1 MNILTLPGP
10 DFLKFYLC
18 FIIFIC
24 LATTWLFKKIDEEKR
39 IPLSLDGDLDPYFA
53 AWLKK
58 REEGILQVAIGPLID
73 NEYLIKEKEGLWV
86 HNPEHSKEKLP
97 KKSLEARILNHFS
110 TARSL
115 SSALHLVKNF
125 NREYHKEAQ
134 KKRLVLT
141 HSQILHRRRIAKV
154 GGFLIFGVGLCK
166 LIVALATHH
175 NNVFFLIC
183 SIVIASL
190 IYRGRFLTNKKSII
204 LSPAGQNY
212 LSRLGPLINHLE
224 NPKAK
229 WLAATLAGTSILST
243 TAYAS
248 SEAYS
253 SSSDSGS
260 GSSCSGSSCSGSSC
274 GGSGCGGCGGD

>member
-39 IPLSLDGDLDPYFA
+39 IPISLDGDLDPYFA

-110 TARSL
+110 TARSF

-141 HSQILHRRRIAKV
+141 HSQILHRRRMPDKTVYPCRQLPIEV
-154 GGFLIFGVGLCK
+154 GNLASTSLMKIYQHSPLLRKLRAFEGPEACQQCLFKSPCRGGLRC
-166 LIVALATHH
+166 LSFATTGDP
-175 NNVFFLIC
+175 F
-183 SIVIASL
+183 
-190 IYRGRFLTNKKSII
+190 
-204 LSPAGQNY
+204 
-212 LSRLGPLINHLE
+212 
-224 NPKAK
+224 
-229 WLAATLAGTSILST
+229 
-243 TAYAS
+243 TA
-248 SEAYS
+248 
-253 SSSDSGS
+253 DPG
-260 GSSCSGSSCSGSSC
+260 CPIPQMFQ
-274 GGSGCGGCGGD
+274 GG